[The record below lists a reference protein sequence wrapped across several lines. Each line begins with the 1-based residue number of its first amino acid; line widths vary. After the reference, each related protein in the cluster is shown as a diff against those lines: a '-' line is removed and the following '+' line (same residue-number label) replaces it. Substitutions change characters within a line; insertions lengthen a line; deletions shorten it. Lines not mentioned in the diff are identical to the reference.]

1 MSNSLKESHLKIL
14 KKLENAEVSLCNLQ
28 RLGELS
34 DDGFGIE
41 FDDIMVTLKTSIE
54 LLQSSQDDLLML
66 YTYDTNN

>member
-1 MSNSLKESHLKIL
+1 VLVTYVKDQHA
-14 KKLENAEVSLCNLQ
+14 LEKAEVSLCNLQ

-54 LLQSSQDDLLML
+54 LLQSSQDDLLVL
-66 YTYDTNN
+66 YTYDKNN